1 MHDAVDAGLCTQCEK
16 DILRIVSLQ
25 FPAYKVKMIS
35 HQRFQLVAV
44 LNRIDRLSSQPNPL
58 PLFNFTRDM
67 IAMSERNSVIM
78 QNIVWAVSAR
88 QNRHSRIRHCSS
100 WT

>member
-44 LNRIDRLSSQPNPL
+44 LNRIDRLFSQQNPVFI
-58 PLFNFTRDM
+58 FNFMMDM
-67 IAMSERNSVIM
+67 IAMRERKCVIM
-78 QNIVWAVSAR
+78 QNIGCPVSAR
-88 QNRHSRIRHCSS
+88 QNRLLSSRHGSS
-100 WT
+100 WK